1 MTIIPLDSYVLG
13 LSLSGSEI
21 SCFTTC
27 VVMKGCRANVRIVT
41 PDDDNAVVDID
52 A

>member
-1 MTIIPLDSYVLG
+1 MPVMSWA
-13 LSLSGSEI
+13 SLCPVSEI

-41 PDDDNAVVDID
+41 PDDDNVVVDID